1 MLALLVVGLLL
12 LGTACVLVVDAA
24 LAPARARRASLL
36 RAAGYAE
43 PSAPNLPQLPP
54 LRERV
59 VAPLLVWLARLALR
73 MGPRTTLAHVRSRL
87 LAAGLARRVSPTGF
101 LAGKTLTS
109 FAGAGLAVFLGAS
122 NGKPAMGIIMATIFG
137 LVGLFAPEFALSK
150 LAAARAERIAAD
162 LPKGIDLLAVS
173 VEAGLGFDAAV
184 AKVTA
189 RMDGPLVDELQIMLS
204 EIRIGVSRE
213 QALRRLAER
222 VPAREV
228 GTFVQAV
235 VQSELLGSSMGRI
248 LRTQADD
255 LRRRRH
261 VRAEEKAMK
270 APVKML
276 FPTVLFIFPALF
288 IVILGPAFMTLLEI
302 FS

>member
-1 MLALLVVGLLL
+1 MLAVLVFGILL

-24 LAPARARRASLL
+24 LAPARERRASLA
-36 RAAGYAE
+36 RAAGFAE
-43 PSAPNLPQLPP
+43 PFSHVPQVPP
-54 LRERV
+54 LRERI
-59 VAPLLVWLARLALR
+59 VAPLMVSLARLALR
-73 MGPRTTLAHVRSRL
+73 LGPRTTLAHVRSRL
-87 LAAGLARRVSPTGF
+87 LAAGLARRISPTGF
-101 LAGKTLTS
+101 LAGKVL
-109 FAGAGLAVFLGAS
+109 AAMAAVGLAIFLSLA
-122 NGKPAMGIIMATIFG
+122 NGNPGMGIVMALIFG
-137 LVGLFAPEFALSK
+137 LVGLFAPEFVLSK
-150 LAAARAERIAAD
+150 LAAARAERVAAD

-184 AKVTA
+184 AKVTT
-189 RMDGPLVDELQIMLS
+189 RMDGPLVDELNVMLS
-204 EIRIGVSRE
+204 EIRIGVGRE

-222 VPAREV
+222 VPAREL
-228 GTFVQAV
+228 GSFVQAV

-261 VRAEEKAMK
+261 VKAEERAMK

-276 FPTVLFIFPALF
+276 FPTVMFIFPALF
-288 IVILGPAFMTLLEI
+288 IVILGPAFMTLLKI